1 MYIDCCGQVLY
12 GEGARTIVTM
22 NAYPVG
28 CFPVV
33 LGQTWVEPSIL
44 NEDGCVAS
52 NVHMM
57 ILHNKALRN
66 MIENL
71 QAELVDAKLV
81 IFDLHQIFMDAI
93 RNPASVGKLPK
104 LCNTR

>member
-22 NAYPVG
+22 NAFPMG
-28 CFPVV
+28 CFPIV
-33 LGQTWVEPSIL
+33 LGHTQVEPSNL
-44 NEDGCVAS
+44 DEDGCVVS
-52 NVHMM
+52 NMHM
-57 ILHNKALRN
+57 INLHNKALQN
-66 MIENL
+66 MIETL

-104 LCNTR
+104 PCNTR

>member
-1 MYIDCCGQVLY
+1 MYIDCCGQILY
-12 GEGARTIVTM
+12 GEGARTIVAM
-22 NAYPVG
+22 SAFPVG
-28 CFPVV
+28 CFPAL
-33 LGQTWVEPSIL
+33 LGQPSVEPSSL
-44 NEDGCVAS
+44 NEDNCVAS
-52 NVHMM
+52 NVHVVM
-57 ILHNKALRN
+57 LHNKALRN

-71 QAELVDAKLV
+71 QTELVDAKLI